1 MALYNVLVTGTA
13 YVEVEAD
20 SAAHAQQIAG
30 SRLGEMRFGIWD
42 MSMDFVCDEEDLIEE
57 NAE

>member
-1 MALYNVLVTGTA
+1 MALYSVLVTGCATI
-13 YVEVEAD
+13 EIEAD